1 MSETTSD
8 DIATGAALVRLRAA
22 APLVH
27 CITNYVAMQI
37 AANAVLAAGASPAML
52 HAPEEA
58 GEFAPLAGA
67 LTVNIG
73 TLSQH
78 WLEGMTR
85 AAQAATADGRPWV
98 LDPVAVGATAF
109 RRAAGERLLALNPT
123 VIRGNAS
130 EILALAGAG
139 GASKGAD
146 SGDPVDAAA
155 EAARALTAR
164 SGAVVAVTGATD
176 LITDGTRT
184 ARIANGHPLMPTV
197 TALGCALTAVLGGFL
212 ASNDNPFEAT
222 TSALAYY
229 GLAGQIAAESAAGP
243 GSFAVAFLDALA
255 AIDAAALD
263 RGARV
268 SA

>member
-1 MSETTSD
+1 MTETPST
-8 DIATGAALVRLRAA
+8 AGHHGAALERLREA

-58 GEFAPLAGA
+58 GEFAALAGA
-67 LTVNIG
+67 LTINIG
-73 TLSQH
+73 TISQH
-78 WLEGMTR
+78 WLDGMTR
-85 AAQAATADGRPWV
+85 AVEAANAHDRPWV

-130 EILALAGAG
+130 EILALAEAG

-146 SGDPVDAAA
+146 SGDPVEAAA
-155 EAARALTAR
+155 EAAQALAAR
-164 SGAVVAVTGATD
+164 SGGVVAVTGATD
-176 LITDGTRT
+176 LVTDGTRT
-184 ARIANGHPLMPTV
+184 ARIANGHPLMPKV

-212 ASNDNPFEAT
+212 ASGDDPFDAT
-222 TSALAYY
+222 TSALAYF
-229 GLAGQIAAESAAGP
+229 GLAGERAAGSAAGP
-243 GSFAVAFLDALA
+243 GSFAVAFLDALC
-255 AIDAAALD
+255 AIDAASLD
-263 RGARV
+263 SGARV